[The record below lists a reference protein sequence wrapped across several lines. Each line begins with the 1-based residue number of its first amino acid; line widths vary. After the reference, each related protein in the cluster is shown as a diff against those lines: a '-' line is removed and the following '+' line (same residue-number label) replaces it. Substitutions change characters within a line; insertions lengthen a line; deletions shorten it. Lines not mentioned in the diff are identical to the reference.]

1 MVLAVQL
8 ATIKAMAVRLA
19 PQATPAP
26 TETTTDTKTKPVI
39 RIPTAFLKAAIV
51 TTTAISPIQAREK
64 IAVTSA
70 KTMIATVSRLQETV
84 HVSPLALTRI
94 TMATHLQPVTV
105 IDARA
110 GIAMIRTQ
118 PSIRVSQNDAATEK
132 MTTVREATPR
142 AS

>member
-1 MVLAVQL
+1 MVLAVQV

-19 PQATPAP
+19 PRATPAP
-26 TETTTDTKTKPVI
+26 TEITTDTKIKPVI

-64 IAVTSA
+64 IAVMSA

-94 TMATHLQPVTV
+94 TMATHLQPATV

-110 GIAMIRTQ
+110 GIAMIKTQ
-118 PSIRVSQNDAATEK
+118 PSIQVSQNAAGTER
-132 MTTVREATPR
+132 MTTVREAMLP
-142 AS
+142 AL